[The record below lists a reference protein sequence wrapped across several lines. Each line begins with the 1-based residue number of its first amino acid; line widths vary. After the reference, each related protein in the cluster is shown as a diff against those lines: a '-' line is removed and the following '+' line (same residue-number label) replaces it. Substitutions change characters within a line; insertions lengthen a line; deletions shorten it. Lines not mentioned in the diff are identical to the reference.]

1 MIEWGE
7 PASCGL
13 YSIDGRIA
21 MENKGVYEQFY
32 RCADGSAAY
41 SGYCAEVYGIDLT
54 QDGFADREQLDYL
67 LTFLHLNGRDA
78 GLDIGCGNG
87 RMADY
92 VTRRTG
98 ASMSGVDS
106 SPVAI
111 DWARRMVRDNP
122 KLDFFSGDI
131 NRPDIPAG
139 KYTIMTLVDSIY
151 FSEDYSRT
159 LGTLYD
165 SLLPGGRIGIFYS
178 DFILEG
184 SGQKEPA
191 GIDGTE
197 VARVI
202 AENGWSAKSVD
213 FSDQHFELMK
223 RKRAVGTKYRAD
235 FEAERNEALFRRIWD
250 ESIGENMSRE
260 EFGKFSNRYLY
271 CVYKPNDR

>member
-1 MIEWGE
+1 
-7 PASCGL
+7 
-13 YSIDGRIA
+13 

-41 SGYCAEVYGIDLT
+41 SGYCSEVYGVDLT

-67 LTFLHLNGRDA
+67 LTFLHVNERDF

-92 VTRRTG
+92 LARYTG
-98 ASMSGVDS
+98 ASMTGVDS

-111 DWARRMVRDNP
+111 DWARRMARDNP
-122 KLDFFSGDI
+122 KLDFFGGDI
-131 NRPDIPAG
+131 NKPDIPSG
-139 KYTIMTLVDSIY
+139 KYTVITLVDSIY
-151 FSEDYSRT
+151 FSDDYSRT
-159 LGTLYD
+159 LGALYD
-165 SLLPGGRIGIFYS
+165 RLLPGGRIGIFYS

-184 SGQKEPA
+184 SGQKKPA
-191 GIDGTE
+191 GIDETD

-202 AENGWSAKSVD
+202 AGNGWSAKSVD
-213 FSDQHFELMK
+213 FSDQHFDLMK
-223 RKRAVGTKYRAD
+223 RKRFAGVKYRAY

-250 ESIGENMSRE
+250 ESIGDDMSRHDFE
-260 EFGKFSNRYLY
+260 QFSNRYLY